1 MAETHPDAAV
11 DPYFAHQYGIIT
23 LAQARRAGMTS
34 RMIERRLESG
44 RWRHVAR
51 GLYAVA
57 SAPRTWYQRLA
68 AAVLFHNRAL
78 VTGNSAARLHDFE
91 GLRVDR
97 PEVMVPYTANARS
110 RLGRVERS
118 RFYFQTN
125 TTRVAGFEVISP
137 AETALKLAASR
148 RETEIG
154 RLVDHTLLNKAA
166 TLDEYL
172 DILERI
178 EGGRVRGAPALRKV
192 VTERRS
198 DAYQPPTS
206 ELERLSRR
214 LTDHPQ
220 VPSASH
226 QHSLL
231 GSAGL
236 MIVDT
241 FIQAWGL
248 ILEVDGR
255 NYHTR
260 KADFERD
267 RRRDN
272 AAAAQGLIVLRFT
285 WQMIRDDFDYCL
297 ETLLATGQQRALR
310 RPS

>member
-1 MAETHPDAAV
+1 MTGTHPDAAV
-11 DPYFAHQYGIIT
+11 DQYFAHQYGIVT
-23 LAQARRAGMTS
+23 HAQARKAGLTP
-34 RMIERRLESG
+34 RMIQG
-44 RWRHVAR
+44 RVETGKWRHVAR

-57 SAPRTWYQRLA
+57 SAPPTWHQRLA
-68 AAVLFHNRAL
+68 AAVLYHNQAV
-78 VTGNSAARLHDFE
+78 VTGNSAARLHGFE
-91 GLRVDR
+91 VPRLER
-97 PEVMVPYTANARS
+97 PEVMVPFTANARS
-110 RLGRVERS
+110 PLAKVERS
-118 RFYFQTN
+118 RFYFQTSRS
-125 TTRVAGFEVISP
+125 RVAGFEVISP
-137 AETALKLAASR
+137 AETVLKLAASMSDA
-148 RETEIG
+148 ETG
-154 RLVDHTLLNKAA
+154 RLVDHTLVKMTA
-166 TLDEYL
+166 TLDDYE

-178 EGGRVRGAPALRKV
+178 AGGRVRGAPALRRAV
-192 VTERRS
+192 RERRS

-214 LTDHPQ
+214 LIDRPEI
-220 VPSASH
+220 PPARH

-231 GSAGL
+231 GSAGP

-241 FIQAWGL
+241 FIEAWGL

-285 WQMIRDDFDYCL
+285 WHMIRDDFDYCL
-297 ETLLATGQQRALR
+297 ETLVATGQQRALR